1 MAVVTGIVRLFYM
14 LISFLV
20 IILVVVLSLIGRL
33 GKAVEF
39 TATELATDVI
49 RVTDRYFEK
58 AGI

>member
-1 MAVVTGIVRLFYM
+1 MAVVTGIVRIFYM
-14 LISFLV
+14 LVSAVV
-20 IILVVVLSLIGRL
+20 IVVVVVLSLIGRL

-39 TATELATDVI
+39 TATELATDII